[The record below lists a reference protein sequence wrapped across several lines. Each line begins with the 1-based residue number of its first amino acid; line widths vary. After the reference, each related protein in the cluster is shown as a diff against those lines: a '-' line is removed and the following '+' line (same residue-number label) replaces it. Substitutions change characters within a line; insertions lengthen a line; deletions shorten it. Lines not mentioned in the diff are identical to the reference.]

1 MEPLIKNSIVKSTIL
16 REIHCRGE
24 NLNRAG
30 LKLSENEYNSN
41 SNTSKVDR
49 IDNGQGQQTNH
60 TGHNTPFWVLR
71 ITSQKQVV
79 LCQTGQSRVPPT
91 CTDTGEKGG
100 EEFSLATS
108 NLFLQSNEN
117 EIQKDVHLRSAN
129 ENDNHSST
137 SGNTHDEDQ
146 KYWLQ
151 STEEYND
158 VVKVRPKYRHLWPQ
172 QQKSLREDKL
182 KSKIESGKL
191 PAHCGFMKTKPCNT
205 EVKKYLSDKKL

>member
-16 REIHCRGE
+16 REIYCRGE
-24 NLNRAG
+24 NLNRAS

-49 IDNGQGQQTNH
+49 IDNDQGQQTNQ
-60 TGHNTPFWVLR
+60 TGHNTPFWVLP
-71 ITSQKQVV
+71 ITSQKHVV

-100 EEFSLATS
+100 EKFSLATS
-108 NLFLQSNEN
+108 NLYLQSNEN
-117 EIQKDVHLRSAN
+117 EIQKDVHPRSAN

-158 VVKVRPKYRHLWPQ
+158 VVKVRPEV
-172 QQKSLREDKL
+172 S
-182 KSKIESGKL
+182 SSM
-191 PAHCGFMKTKPCNT
+191 ASATK
-205 EVKKYLSDKKL
+205 VIKGRQIKV